1 MVDSWVSWLK
11 ILDDPRAAMTCE
23 TLSYHSWKFGFKP
36 TLVGGFKATPL
47 KNMTS
52 SVGMM
57 TFPRYGKIKSKCS
70 KPPTSTCDNYE
81 HQWHVKPTLKPKF
94 PEFESLLLSP
104 HNSMADRRP
113 RASTWFTSIP
123 ALSSACPAPSPLS
136 APVQKVA
143 AIEVAV
149 CCYIHIFMCI
159 TRS

>member
-11 ILDDPRAAMTCE
+11 ILDDPRASMTCE

-81 HQWHVKPTLKPKF
+81 HQWNLLWNLSF
-94 PEFESLLLSP
+94 LSLSHCCYHHTIRWRIDVHGPRLGSP
-104 HNSMADRRP
+104 PFQPFQAPARP
-113 RASTWFTSIP
+113 
-123 ALSSACPAPSPLS
+123 PAPCQPLS
-136 APVQKVA
+136 KKWLQLRLRFVA
-143 AIEVAV
+143 ISIYSCV
-149 CCYIHIFMCI
+149 
-159 TRS
+159 